1 LSGSN
6 VAAKKKWK
14 MKKFTLCLTFFS
26 LLVLT
31 VSAPLKAVT
40 IDANL
45 IEGDSVTVAEIAL
58 VHTLSARLDEIT
70 LIDKASLRPAE
81 RRALRREVRSIN
93 KQLKA
98 ADSGGVYISVGALLI
113 VIILLILL
121 L

>member
-1 LSGSN
+1 
-6 VAAKKKWK
+6 

-26 LLVLT
+26 LLVLA
-31 VSAPLKAVT
+31 VPAQLKAVVME
-40 IDANL
+40 ANL
-45 IEGDSVTVAEIAL
+45 IEGDSATVTETAL
-58 VHTLSARLDEIT
+58 VNTLSARLDEIA
-70 LIDKASLRPAE
+70 LIDKSSLRPAE

-98 ADSGGVYISVGALLI
+98 AVSGGVYISVGALLL